1 MTPLGATTMTDVPNT
16 PDEEYF
22 PEFRTVRRGYDPD
35 EVERVLDELYT
46 ALNDAAREVAEQTA
60 KARSAERVQE
70 ELRAALAD
78 AQRRIA
84 EIESRPG
91 TGRDS
96 SFETVGSRVSEILGA
111 AAAEAAE
118 ITRRAHE
125 KAQILHD
132 EAEATSVTS
141 RAEADHYA
149 SDVRERAER
158 EALAITATARTEA
171 ERILADARVLRES
184 QQRADTEAYERLAA
198 EQAERQAQA
207 DAEFATTSAAHEQRL
222 ASLTA
227 EIAAA
232 TEELDTVQERASA
245 QMDLLLTD
253 ARADAT
259 KIRDEAAR
267 IRDEALEHRAR
278 VRAQLADVR
287 ERLARALA
295 RSEEIPATVP
305 EAAADPGTPPTAEPM
320 TTTTEVAGPDLDA
333 GHADVDPWSAP
344 GSMADLRDS
353 GVRR

>member
-1 MTPLGATTMTDVPNT
+1 MTPLGATTMTDAPNT

-78 AQRRIA
+78 ARRRIT

-91 TGRDS
+91 SGRDS

-111 AAAEAAE
+111 AATEAAE

-125 KAQILHD
+125 KAQVLHD

-149 SDVRERAER
+149 SDARERAER

-171 ERILADARVLRES
+171 ERILADARALRES
-184 QQRADTEAYERLAA
+184 QER
-198 EQAERQAQA
+198 
-207 DAEFATTSAAHEQRL
+207 RL
-222 ASLTA
+222 ASLRA
-227 EIAAA
+227 EIDAA
-232 TEELDTVQERASA
+232 TEELDTVRERASA

-259 KIRDEAAR
+259 AIRDEAVR

-278 VRAQLADVR
+278 VRAQLAEIR

-295 RSEEIPATVP
+295 RSEGNERPTVAP
-305 EAAADPGTPPTAEPM
+305 EPSADHVTPPAAEPAAEAM
-320 TTTTEVAGPDLDA
+320 AATREVAEADLDGGYSA
-333 GHADVDPWSAP
+333 AEPWSAP

>member
-1 MTPLGATTMTDVPNT
+1 MTPLGATTMTDLPNT

-22 PEFRTVRRGYDPD
+22 PEFRTVRRGYDPE

-171 ERILADARVLRES
+171 ERILADARALRQS
-184 QQRADTEAYERLAA
+184 QQRADTEAYERVAA
-198 EQAERQAQA
+198 ELADRQAHA
-207 DAEFATTSAAHEQRL
+207 EVEFATTSAGLGCGRSSRRYGSGSPESSPAVGSRRGQRRL
-222 ASLTA
+222 WSRRP
-227 EIAAA
+227 
-232 TEELDTVQERASA
+232 TVQRCPSPSPRPRRAPSPV
-245 QMDLLLTD
+245 LN
-253 ARADAT
+253 AR
-259 KIRDEAAR
+259 RR
-267 IRDEALEHRAR
+267 PP
-278 VRAQLADVR
+278 
-287 ERLARALA
+287 
-295 RSEEIPATVP
+295 RSPRPI
-305 EAAADPGTPPTAEPM
+305 
-320 TTTTEVAGPDLDA
+320 
-333 GHADVDPWSAP
+333 
-344 GSMADLRDS
+344 
-353 GVRR
+353 